1 MTKIDSPIKIGS
13 FTLKNRIT
21 FAPTVKFD
29 FTDDSGKAND
39 KLIDHYT
46 QRAKGGCGL
55 ICVEAVAVV
64 PGGRFC
70 KTHMGL
76 WSDEQIEGHKKIV
89 EGCHKHGAVVI
100 IQLNHTGYTSN
111 PECGPAIGPSS
122 VKWGAPSGEVLTH
135 EMSVEEIHQMQQS
148 YVEAA
153 VRAKKAGYDGVQ
165 FHSCHGYLINQ
176 FMSPCSNFRT
186 DEYGGSSQNRAR
198 FCSEMILKVRE
209 LCGKDFLISV
219 RISGF
224 EDNLQKSIEVAEE
237 YVKAGA
243 EYLQVSSGM
252 TSLATLEPFEDSKV
266 SDIQSLGAYF
276 KKHFN
281 GRIPVS
287 CVGGLKDAAQIKYL
301 IENEYVDTVDV
312 ARAIL
317 ADPNF
322 ANAVINGTD
331 FAKCIGCKQCQFGPF
346 TAHKC
351 PAGSE
356 LEKNSEFR
364 IRNSVT

>member
-46 QRAKGGCGL
+46 ERAKGGCGL

-153 VRAKKAGYDGVQ
+153 VRKKPNTMEFSFTVA
-165 FHSCHGYLINQ
+165 
-176 FMSPCSNFRT
+176 T
-186 DEYGGSSQNRAR
+186 D
-198 FCSEMILKVRE
+198 I
-209 LCGKDFLISV
+209 
-219 RISGF
+219 
-224 EDNLQKSIEVAEE
+224 
-237 YVKAGA
+237 
-243 EYLQVSSGM
+243 
-252 TSLATLEPFEDSKV
+252 
-266 SDIQSLGAYF
+266 
-276 KKHFN
+276 
-281 GRIPVS
+281 
-287 CVGGLKDAAQIKYL
+287 
-301 IENEYVDTVDV
+301 
-312 ARAIL
+312 
-317 ADPNF
+317 
-322 ANAVINGTD
+322 
-331 FAKCIGCKQCQFGPF
+331 
-346 TAHKC
+346 
-351 PAGSE
+351 
-356 LEKNSEFR
+356 
-364 IRNSVT
+364 